1 MILRSMRSYMIEV
14 KANKLSLDMSDW
26 NPPLLALAIPLDID
40 DIHRSIYIARGLK
53 IDRVDELAIDISTK
67 FNPDLI
73 CIIIPEGVESGSFD
87 RYVDLSLSIL
97 DGVGKPSIIL
107 AADSAS
113 SRSILE
119 GIVEKAG
126 EYELIIGPADMG
138 NYRTYTALAS
148 IYTQNLL
155 ARSTTDINQAKQLI
169 QLIVDTG
176 FPIERITLD
185 IASTGLGLGLE
196 DTYNLIEQAKLLYGR
211 GDPILSIPIVA
222 FTWEAWDSFEV
233 YLDDL
238 SISRGMVW
246 EMITASAYIL
256 SSVDIIVLL
265 DPEVLLYARRLIG
278 ELSRREV

>member
-1 MILRSMRSYMIEV
+1 
-14 KANKLSLDMSDW
+14 MSDW

>member
-1 MILRSMRSYMIEV
+1 MILRSRCSYTIEV
-14 KANKLSLDMSDW
+14 KANKLSLDLSDW
-26 NPPLLALAIPLDID
+26 NPPLLALTIPLEMD
-40 DIHRSIYIARGLK
+40 DMHRRIYVTRGLK
-53 IDRVDELAIDISTK
+53 TDRVDELALDISTK

-73 CIIIPEGVESGSFD
+73 CIVIPERVGSNSLD
-87 RYVDLSLSIL
+87 HYVDLSLSIL
-97 DGVGKPSIIL
+97 DGVRKPSIIL
-107 AADSAS
+107 ASDSAS

-119 GIVEKAG
+119 GMVEKAG

-169 QLIVDTG
+169 QLIIDAG
-176 FPIERITLD
+176 LPIERITLD

-196 DTYNLIEQAKLLYGR
+196 DTYNLVEQAKLLYGR
-211 GDPILSIPIVA
+211 GDPILSTPIAA
-222 FTWEAWDSFEV
+222 FTWEAWDSLEV

-238 SISRGMVW
+238 SISRGVVW

-265 DPEVLLYARRLIG
+265 DPEVLLYARRLIDT
-278 ELSRREV
+278 LSR